1 MSKAIIFDLDGTL
14 VDSCA
19 ICITILEG
27 MLRDRGVS
35 LSIDPD
41 VARPLM
47 SRGGELMVA
56 TLLGDHCGNP
66 AQELAEFRARYT
78 QIMTPD
84 SSLFDGVFDGLA
96 KLRDCG
102 FTMAICSNK
111 PQALCEKVLAD
122 TGLADH
128 FSVVVGGM
136 APLNPKPAPDL
147 LEKTLADLG
156 IAVTDCI
163 FVGDS
168 ELDHAV
174 AEQAGMPFHFM
185 TYGYAEAGWEPT
197 IGLAHDHFDQ
207 LVQELAQI
215 RLAAEMA

>member
-19 ICITILEG
+19 ICIMILEG
-27 MLRDRGVS
+27 MLQDRGAS

-47 SRGGELMVA
+47 SRGGEMMVA

-66 AQELAEFRARYT
+66 AEELAEFRARYAR
-78 QIMTPD
+78 IMTPD

-96 KLRDCG
+96 KLRGCG
-102 FTMAICSNK
+102 FTLAICSNK

-128 FSVVVGGM
+128 FSVVVGGVNT
-136 APLNPKPAPDL
+136 LKPKPAPDL
-147 LEKTLADLG
+147 LEKTLAGLG
-156 IAVTDCI
+156 FAVSDCI

-197 IGLAHDHFDQ
+197 VGLVHDHFDQ
-207 LVQELAQI
+207 LVLELARI
-215 RLAAEMA
+215 RLTEPVD